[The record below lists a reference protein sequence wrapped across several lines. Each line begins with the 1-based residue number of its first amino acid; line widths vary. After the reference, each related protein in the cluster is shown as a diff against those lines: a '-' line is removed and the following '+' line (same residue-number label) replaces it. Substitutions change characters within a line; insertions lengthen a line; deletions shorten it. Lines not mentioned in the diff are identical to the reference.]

1 MLLGLGALSV
11 AGLASG
17 AVVVARR
24 RRPPEEAPEV
34 TGAPLPLTTAVR
46 PSLPA
51 GGHQVEDPIL
61 VSMGLGT
68 TSQPDPNAPV
78 TRSVRFG
85 PGERPEP
92 PKYRTH

>member
-1 MLLGLGALSV
+1 MLLGLGVLSV

-24 RRPPEEAPEV
+24 RPPEEGSEV
-34 TGAPLPLTTAVR
+34 AGDPIPLMTPVR
-46 PSLPA
+46 PSVPA
-51 GGHQVEDPIL
+51 GSHAVEDPIL
-61 VSMGLGT
+61 VAMGLGT
-68 TSQPDPNAPV
+68 TRDPDANAPI